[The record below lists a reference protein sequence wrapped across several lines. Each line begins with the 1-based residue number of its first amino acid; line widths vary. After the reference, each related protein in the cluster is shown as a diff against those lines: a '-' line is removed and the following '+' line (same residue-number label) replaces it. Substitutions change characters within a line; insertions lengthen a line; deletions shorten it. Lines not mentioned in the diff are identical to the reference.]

1 MVRQGRHAID
11 ASHVPTR
18 YLLRSP
24 FASRKLAP
32 ARSDAPGAAAGG
44 ATGGRGGGAGG
55 ARGLVELGG
64 PPRVA
69 QQGPERG
76 LVVRRGPRGVV
87 VPRLRPQRAGDVPR
101 GCRGVDARPELR
113 LGRARAHHQRLA
125 ALQLRVHGPAADQA
139 ILSVQCRAERE
150 SRGDVAARARRG
162 RQRVAL
168 LVARRERGEGF
179 AQSFEGFPCGGG
191 CVVVVRGG
199 GHRLSV
205 AVLAGV
211 LAAAS
216 AMALAQVLEGI
227 QQFLCDASADT
238 VLCYWHAEAGSRRFA
253 SHGRNA

>member
-11 ASHVPTR
+11 ASAVSSPER
-18 YLLRSP
+18 SLREP
-24 FASRKLAP
+24 E
-32 ARSDAPGAAAGG
+32 ARAGEERR
-44 ATGGRGGGAGG
+44 ARRGGGRRDGRPRRRAGG
-55 ARGLVELGG
+55 ARASSNSAVRRASRSRARSAASRAAARAASSCRGCAPSAPATCRAAAAASTRGRF
-64 PPRVA
+64 PPR
-69 QQGPERG
+69 P
-76 LVVRRGPRGVV
+76 
-87 VPRLRPQRAGDVPR
+87 
-101 GCRGVDARPELR
+101 
-113 LGRARAHHQRLA
+113 RARAHHQRLA
-125 ALQLRVHGPAADQA
+125 ALQLRVHGPRRRPGDSSRAAP
-139 ILSVQCRAERE
+139 R
-150 SRGDVAARARRG
+150 RARKPRRRRSSRARG

-179 AQSFEGFPCGGG
+179 AESFEGFPCGGG